1 MDGECG
7 YRSSWNTS
15 EKTKKE
21 DEGRK
26 SSIMFSVIMKQQQEA
41 KNDTLSGKNACR
53 KRGNTALS

>member
-7 YRSSWNTS
+7 YRSRWNMS

-26 SSIMFSVIMKQQQEA
+26 SSAVFSVIMKQHQEA
-41 KNDTLSGKNACR
+41 KNDTLSGKNACC